1 MVKQIAGN
9 VASGRYADAAFAV
22 PRQVWLA
29 GLGAAVVTRDWA
41 RNEAG
46 QAFRALVR
54 EGSTV
59 ESRAMRVIGTQINAS
74 IAMTR
79 HALNKSRNTTLA
91 TVNGLVDSAVA
102 MLPRL
107 RVAVAAKAKAPVK
120 AKAAQ
125 RRVARK
131 SRRGKRLASKV

>member
-1 MVKQIAGN
+1 MMKQIAGN
-9 VASGRYADAAFAV
+9 LASGRYADAAFAV

-46 QAFRALVR
+46 QAFRTLVR

-79 HALNKSRNTTLA
+79 HALNKSRSTTLA

-107 RVAVAAKAKAPVK
+107 RVAVAAKTPAPAK
-120 AKAAQ
+120 AKAAKQ
-125 RRVARK
+125 RAARK
-131 SRRGKRLASKV
+131 SRRGKRLASKA

>member
-1 MVKQIAGN
+1 MLA
-9 VASGRYADAAFAV
+9 RRV

-59 ESRAMRVIGTQINAS
+59 ESRAMRVIGTQINTS

-91 TVNGLVDSAVA
+91 AVNGLVDSAVA

-107 RVAVAAKAKAPVK
+107 RVAVAANAPAPVK
-120 AKAAQ
+120 AKAAK